1 MKTNNETNTISKN
14 NNKGVLT
21 MNAMDTM
28 DDELESMMNMTNQQ
42 VEETEQS
49 ILEAEERKLAAFD
62 SDKATPVERREYN
75 KMKFLHYKP
84 FWWRKLQLKWDKDC
98 KVGAIMNTVLEN
110 LVVIIENDESTINS
124 FAFNEFTRKQIST
137 RDVDLRG
144 HVFDAGYVSNM
155 MISAIR
161 TYIEVNYKVS
171 FSEKMIAP
179 AIDLVG
185 YYNKFNPVADY
196 MKSAH
201 EKWVNAGKPEVLD
214 DFFVDSLGVE
224 KNELT
229 ALKTR
234 IFFAEMVTKGMHP
247 EKSADFVLDLVGGQ
261 GCGKTRTLRRL
272 GLEWYVED
280 VPNFHDKDQ
289 IIKMCSALLVNDD
302 EMKATKASGLEQ
314 TKSFITSVEQT
325 YRVPYGVKAETVSKN
340 CVLSRTTNNAE
351 YLNDI
356 TGDRRFMPMMCVKG
370 NKTKDIS
377 EYTDDEIAMLF
388 GEAFDLIKNGF
399 DYNKLT
405 AEQSMML
412 EDSREDFTLVSEEQ
426 SVIDRYL
433 DAFDG
438 DFITMGELMENAFGI
453 KAGEIAS
460 GKLQSKISS
469 VMTAKY
475 EDWHKARRRIDGSQ
489 RRGWERVNK

>member
-1 MKTNNETNTISKN
+1 MNANNQTISNNN

-21 MNAMDTM
+21 MNATDGKL
-28 DDELESMMNMTNQQ
+28 ELMLKTANQ
-42 VEETEQS
+42 VKETEQS
-49 ILEAEERKLAAFD
+49 ILEDEERKLAAFD
-62 SDKATPVERREYN
+62 PKTASAIEKKEHN

-84 FWWRKLQLKWDKDC
+84 FWWRNLQLKWNNDC
-98 KVGAIMNTVLEN
+98 TVGTIMNTVLEN
-110 LVVIIENDESTINS
+110 VVIIIENDEATINS
-124 FAFNEFTRKQIST
+124 FAFNEFTRKHISK
-137 RDVDLRG
+137 RDIDLRG
-144 HVFDAGYVSNM
+144 HIFESGYVSNM

-201 EKWVNAGKPEVLD
+201 EKWINAGKPEVLD
-214 DFFVDSLGVE
+214 NFFVNSLGVE
-224 KNELT
+224 KSELT
-229 ALKTR
+229 TLKTR

-272 GLEWYVED
+272 GLDWYVED

-302 EMKATKASGLEQ
+302 EMKATRSSGLEQ

-325 YRVPYGVKAETVSKN
+325 YRVPYGVKAETVTKN

-377 EYTDDEIAMLF
+377 EYSDDEIAMLF
-388 GEAFDLIKNGF
+388 GEAFDLIENGF
-399 DYNKLT
+399 NYNKLT

-412 EDSREDFTLVSEEQ
+412 EDSREDFTLISEEQ

-433 DAFDG
+433 DTFDG
-438 DFITMGELMENAFGI
+438 DFITMGELMEKAFNI
-453 KAGEIAS
+453 KAGELAS

-469 VMTAKY
+469 VMAAKY
-475 EDWHKARRRIDGSQ
+475 EDWHKARHRIDGSQ